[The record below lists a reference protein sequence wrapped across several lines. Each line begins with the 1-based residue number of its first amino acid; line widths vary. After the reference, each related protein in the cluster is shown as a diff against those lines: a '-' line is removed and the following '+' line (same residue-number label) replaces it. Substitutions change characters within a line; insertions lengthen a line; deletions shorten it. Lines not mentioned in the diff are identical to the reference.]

1 MRVVVQEHLYTA
13 HDLWTL
19 SHLPEYDS
27 RRLELSEGELIE
39 MSPASGKHGTLASK
53 LDRRIGIFV
62 EEHQLGETTAAET
75 GFILY
80 KNPNGR
86 DTVRAPDVGFI
97 SAARVPEGGLPEEG
111 YIPVPPDLAVEV
123 VSPNDDAEDLH
134 LKIQQYLKAGTRLVW
149 VFYPKSKSVAVHTP
163 AGAHTIEIGGAL
175 DGGNVL
181 PGFSLPLQDVF

>member
-1 MRVVVQEHLYTA
+1 MVVQERFYTA
-13 HDLWTL
+13 QDLWTL

-39 MSPASGKHGTLASK
+39 MSPASGKHGVLGGNVLA
-53 LDRRIGIFV
+53 LMWNYVRQND
-62 EEHQLGETTAAET
+62 LGLITTAET

-80 KNPNGR
+80 KNPDGR

-97 SAARVPEGGLPEEG
+97 NAARVPEGGLPEEG

-123 VSPNDDAEDLH
+123 VSPSDDAEDLH
-134 LKIQQYLKAGTRLVW
+134 LKIHQYLKAGTRLVW

-163 AGAHTIEIGGAL
+163 AGAHTVEIGGAL
-175 DGGNVL
+175 DGGDVL
-181 PGFSLPLQDVF
+181 PGFSLPLKDVF

>member
-1 MRVVVQEHLYTA
+1 LRVVVQERSYTA

-53 LDRRIGIFV
+53 LDRRIGVFV
-62 EEHQLGETTAAET
+62 ETHQLGVVTASGT
-75 GFILY
+75 GYILS
-80 KNPNGR
+80 NNSNGR
-86 DTVRAPDVGFI
+86 DSVRAPDVGFL
-97 SAARVPEGGLPEEG
+97 SAARVPEGGLPDEG
-111 YIPVPPDLAVEV
+111 YISVPPDLAVEV

-163 AGAHTIEIGGAL
+163 AGAHTVEIEGAL
-175 DGGNVL
+175 DGGDVL
-181 PGFSLPLQDVF
+181 PGFSLPLRDVF